1 MSVVVPIAMFE
12 VGSFASS
19 FVPRWLQLAHDQLH
33 GGIFDRLA
41 LDGRPVE
48 GDAKTALVHARIAF
62 TLAHLHLATG
72 DKQLLDA
79 AIDTYRFLD
88 EHLRDADGGYRF
100 SVARDGHALADPA
113 SQVRRTYDQSFV
125 LLALVTL
132 QKAARDA
139 VAQRRIDEC
148 WAFISERLTDLGK
161 GALWEDD
168 VMAAKGA
175 TPGDLRAQNPH
186 MHMFEAL
193 LQAFEMTGDRVW
205 LERAETMLDMCRR
218 FFVDDESGAVREF
231 VGHDLQPL
239 AGTDGERR
247 EPGHQY
253 EWAWLL
259 HRYADLA
266 RKADARSLADP
277 MIAFVERH
285 GLAPRSEPLEGL
297 PFDALDAR
305 GQITENTHLLWPL
318 TEAGK
323 FYAARHARVA
333 DAQDAKRARD
343 LASLMALHFFAPA
356 AATGL
361 PVWVNR
367 LDAEGRPVW
376 SEALSRLLYHVAI
389 FVTEG
394 ARAGLWT
401 LTPHPA
407 STAENHRQ

>member
-1 MSVVVPIAMFE
+1 MSVVVPIAPFD
-12 VGSFASS
+12 VANFASS
-19 FVPRWLQLAHDQLH
+19 FVPRWLQLARDQVH
-33 GGIFDRLA
+33 GGIVDRLA
-41 LDGRPVE
+41 LDGRPAE
-48 GDAKTALVHARIAF
+48 GDAKTTLVHARLAF
-62 TLAHLHLATG
+62 TLAHLHLAIG
-72 DKQLLDA
+72 DQRLLDA

-88 EHLRDADGGYRF
+88 ERLRDADGGYRF
-100 SVARDGHALADPA
+100 SVSRDGQPLADPM

-132 QKAARDA
+132 RKAAPDS
-139 VAQRRIDEC
+139 VSQHRIDEC
-148 WAFISERLTDLGK
+148 WDFIAQRLTDPGT

-168 VMAAKGA
+168 VMAAAGA
-175 TPGDLRAQNPH
+175 KPGDLRAQNPH

-205 LERAETMLDMCRR
+205 LERAAAMLDVGRR
-218 FFVDDESGAVREF
+218 FFIDETTGAVREF
-231 VGHDLQPL
+231 VGHDLEPL

-266 RKADARSLADP
+266 GVNDARSLADP
-277 MIAFVERH
+277 MITFVERH
-285 GLAPRSEPLEGL
+285 GLTPRSGPLDGL

-305 GQITENTHLLWPL
+305 GQVTETTHLLWPL

-323 FYAARHARVA
+323 FYAARHARLA
-333 DAQDAKRARD
+333 DTGDATRARG
-343 LASLMALHFFAPA
+343 LASIMARHFFAPA
-356 AATGL
+356 TATGL

-367 LDAEGRPVW
+367 LDADGRPVW

-401 LTPHPA
+401 LTPLP
-407 STAENHRQ
+407 SPTAENH